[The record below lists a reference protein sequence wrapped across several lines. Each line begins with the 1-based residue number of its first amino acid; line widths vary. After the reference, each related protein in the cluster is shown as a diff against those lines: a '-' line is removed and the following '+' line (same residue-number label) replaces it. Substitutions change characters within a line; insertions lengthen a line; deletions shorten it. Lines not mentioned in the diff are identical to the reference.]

1 MRLDVVF
8 EGDGFDEFLYSA
20 GDLSLVAPGVC
31 SGELGG
37 DGFEK
42 VDDLGEAGFVFFGD
56 VGREG
61 GVDCSDS
68 KVQIT
73 SGYGFSKYGV

>member
-1 MRLDVVF
+1 MF
-8 EGDGFDEFLYSA
+8 EGDGFDEFLDSA

-37 DGFEK
+37 DRLEE
-42 VDDLGEAGFVFFGD
+42 VDDLGEAGFVFFGN
-56 VGREG
+56 VGGER

-68 KVQIT
+68 VI
-73 SGYGFSKYGV
+73 

>member
-1 MRLDVVF
+1 MF
-8 EGDGFDEFLYSA
+8 KGYGFNEFLDSA
-20 GDLSLVAPGVC
+20 GDLSLVAPGVYA
-31 SGELGG
+31 GELGG

-68 KVQIT
+68 VI
-73 SGYGFSKYGV
+73 